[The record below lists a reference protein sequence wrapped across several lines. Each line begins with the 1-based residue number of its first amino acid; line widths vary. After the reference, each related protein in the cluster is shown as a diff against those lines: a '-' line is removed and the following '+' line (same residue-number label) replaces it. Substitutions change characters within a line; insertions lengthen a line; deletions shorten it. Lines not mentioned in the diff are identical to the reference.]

1 MVPWGVWVGVGV
13 PTLGEDSVVL
23 KVKKN
28 LEMWLHCQA
37 NSSAKSLNVRVCFL
51 ISKIGTRDSPQPLY
65 PENCDGS

>member
-1 MVPWGVWVGVGV
+1 MVPWGVWAWMEF

-37 NSSAKSLNVRVCFL
+37 NSSAKSLNVGVCFL
-51 ISKIGTRDSPQPLY
+51 ISKIGMTDSPQPLS
-65 PENCDGS
+65 PENCDES